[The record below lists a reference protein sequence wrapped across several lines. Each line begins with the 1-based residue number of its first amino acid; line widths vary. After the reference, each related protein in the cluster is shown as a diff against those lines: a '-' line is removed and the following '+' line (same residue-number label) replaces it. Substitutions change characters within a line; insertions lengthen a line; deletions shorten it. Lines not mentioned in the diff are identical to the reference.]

1 MYAIFDGNQNCDEFL
16 PILNAQHQ
24 SVKFTVEKATDSLPF
39 LDVEIK
45 FDEFGFKTRVW
56 RKPTYTGLL
65 LNFRSTC
72 PNAWKSGLITCLLKR
87 AKIICSDYELFKDE
101 ITKLRCIFAKNC
113 YPNWFFNKCLK
124 KFENDTKPDSHDKEV
139 DDYSYILGL
148 PYFGKPSRKFASQ
161 LSTLLKQKFDVRIF
175 TYYTSLK
182 TGSYFNLKS
191 KTPAALK
198 SNVVYKFT
206 CSRDVNTTYIGMSTR
221 HLVTRAREHLQLN
234 STSAKSAI
242 SQHISSCQTCQNSNL
257 DVSSFKVIRNCHNE
271 YETKIQEALL
281 IKKLTPRLNS
291 QLYANGCSFP
301 LNVF

>member
-1 MYAIFDGNQNCDEFL
+1 MYAIFDSNQNCNEFL

-24 SVKFTVEKATDSLPF
+24 SVEFTVEKATDSLPF

-161 LSTLLKQKFDVRIF
+161 FSTLLKQKFDVRII

-221 HLVTRAREHLQLN
+221 RA
-234 STSAKSAI
+234 TW
-242 SQHISSCQTCQNSNL
+242 
-257 DVSSFKVIRNCHNE
+257 
-271 YETKIQEALL
+271 
-281 IKKLTPRLNS
+281 
-291 QLYANGCSFP
+291 
-301 LNVF
+301 